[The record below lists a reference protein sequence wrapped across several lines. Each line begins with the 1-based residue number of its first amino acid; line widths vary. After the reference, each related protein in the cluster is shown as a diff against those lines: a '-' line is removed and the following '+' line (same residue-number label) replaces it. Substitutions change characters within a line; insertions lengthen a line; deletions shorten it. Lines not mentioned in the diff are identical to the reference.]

1 MRPVTIRKCRRAYT
15 MMRDNNSSLGAAS
28 KAVGTTP
35 RSLKKFFG
43 DNKINIKRLAG
54 GQYRIVLPPKELK
67 EQMLMLMQ
75 PRPLGK
81 GMSATR
87 ASKELHTTVQR
98 MRYQR
103 FPVDTPLGKRYYP
116 ILKKNAIGKWESNFS
131 PVSENSLIVYGY
143 IYGLQEAVQGKA
155 TQLGPAAKAT
165 NSDPNYA
172 DIWWQ
177 IDFNSFESTLTGKNL
192 IGKYKKSIIDLVKKE
207 MMTPKITN
215 IRLATKFL
223 GNAKV
228 AAAATASGRATA
240 GANMKLT
247 VLEDLL
253 ERYDIHMDK
262 DMNKIKMGIDSIRSG
277 KIDWVLKR
285 RLNPGMTTSKRT
297 SKGNFQ
303 VMFLRR
309 NGLSTYPSAGPK
321 KLNLRYDL
329 SKE

>member
-1 MRPVTIRKCRRAYT
+1 M
-15 MMRDNNSSLGAAS
+15 
-28 KAVGTTP
+28 
-35 RSLKKFFG
+35 
-43 DNKINIKRLAG
+43 
-54 GQYRIVLPPKELK
+54 
-67 EQMLMLMQ
+67 
-75 PRPLGK
+75 
-81 GMSATR
+81 
-87 ASKELHTTVQR
+87 
-98 MRYQR
+98 
-103 FPVDTPLGKRYYP
+103 
-116 ILKKNAIGKWESNFS
+116 
-131 PVSENSLIVYGY
+131 
-143 IYGLQEAVQGKA
+143 
-155 TQLGPAAKAT
+155 
-165 NSDPNYA
+165 
-172 DIWWQ
+172 
-177 IDFNSFESTLTGKNL
+177 
-192 IGKYKKSIIDLVKKE
+192 
-207 MMTPKITN
+207 
-215 IRLATKFL
+215 

-228 AAAATASGRATA
+228 AADANASGRATA